1 MMEYKPYL
9 DGLDGDV
16 AAELM
21 RLSPSERL
29 ADYCLYLAEAGYL
42 DGDKA
47 ECLMRLVAE
56 TGGAR

>member
-1 MMEYKPYL
+1 MENRPYL
-9 DGLDGDV
+9 DGLDDEA

-42 DGDKA
+42 DCDKA
-47 ECLMRLVAE
+47 ECLMLLVAE